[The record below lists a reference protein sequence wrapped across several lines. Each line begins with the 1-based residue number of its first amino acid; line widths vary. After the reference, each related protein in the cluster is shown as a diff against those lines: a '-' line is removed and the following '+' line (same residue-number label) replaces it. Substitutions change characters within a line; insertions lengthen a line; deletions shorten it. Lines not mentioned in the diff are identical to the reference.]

1 MLEDP
6 DAFAK
11 VLEGHDIRHIFFGH
25 VHRPIAGSWRGIPFT
40 TLRGLNHQL
49 WLDFTIER
57 GIPCSMEPP
66 AYAIAFL
73 QGGAVIV
80 HTHDFLDA
88 SPKYMYDPDLPVEQQ
103 VVRMAPR
110 ETRITDN
117 AQ

>member
-1 MLEDP
+1 
-6 DAFAK
+6 
-11 VLEGHDIRHIFFGH
+11 
-25 VHRPIAGSWRGIPFT
+25 
-40 TLRGLNHQL
+40 
-49 WLDFTIER
+49 
-57 GIPCSMEPP
+57 MEPP